1 MKLKSNIGQLDKM
14 IRYMMALILVIV
26 AAITIES
33 ILWLG
38 ILLFVVAFVLVL
50 TSLFSFCGLYK
61 LFGINTCKI
70 K

>member
-14 IRYMMALILVIV
+14 IRYMIALILVIV

-50 TSLFSFCGLYK
+50 TALFSFCGLYK